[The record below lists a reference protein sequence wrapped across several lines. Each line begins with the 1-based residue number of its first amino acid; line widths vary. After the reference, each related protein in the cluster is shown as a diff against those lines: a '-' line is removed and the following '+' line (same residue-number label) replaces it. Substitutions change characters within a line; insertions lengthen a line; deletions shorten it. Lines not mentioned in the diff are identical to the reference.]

1 MVAVSD
7 WIAQFVVLTILD
19 RYRCINNYR
28 DGVEKQSELSAANYG
43 PTYES
48 FLRLLLLVNANP
60 YHKKKWDQ
68 VRRQWAKRG
77 MYVFIFTLMIYLHFL
92 SGVYWIYLKQTQ

>member
-1 MVAVSD
+1 M
-7 WIAQFVVLTILD
+7 LTILD
-19 RYRCINNYR
+19 RYTGALTDYH

-43 PTYES
+43 GTYEA

-68 VRRQWAKRG
+68 VRQ
-77 MYVFIFTLMIYLHFL
+77 
-92 SGVYWIYLKQTQ
+92 